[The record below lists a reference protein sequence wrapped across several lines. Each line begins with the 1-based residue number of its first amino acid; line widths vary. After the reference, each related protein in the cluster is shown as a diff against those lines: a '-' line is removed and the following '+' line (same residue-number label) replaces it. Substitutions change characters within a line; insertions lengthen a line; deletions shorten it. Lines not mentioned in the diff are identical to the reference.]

1 VGRRPLAA
9 IVLKEGESATED
21 ELQRHLE
28 NDFAKFWLPD
38 AYEFVESIPMTATAS
53 SRSSSCASS
62 SRATSRRRAEHL
74 ARRHSL
80 KVIGAGFGR
89 TGTMSLK
96 VALETLGFGP
106 CYHMIEVFE
115 HPEHIGFWEAAWRGE
130 PVDWDASSPTMRD
143 RGLACLHVLRRA
155 LERNPD
161 AKVLLS
167 VRDPEK
173 WYESTRNT
181 IYELSKIT
189 AGSRLSR
196 VVFAFVN
203 LFAPGVFGI
212 GRMGNEIIWEGTF
225 DGRFEEK
232 AHAIEVFER
241 HNREVLRR
249 VPEEQLLVYEV
260 KQGWGPLCEFL
271 GVEEPGRALPAPQRH
286 GRDAAEDPG
295 RQGAGRSRANRAGPS
310 GPRRLRGAPP
320 TRVAAT

>member
-1 VGRRPLAA
+1 LR
-9 IVLKEGESATED
+9 
-21 ELQRHLE
+21 
-28 NDFAKFWLPD
+28 
-38 AYEFVESIPMTATAS
+38 
-53 SRSSSCASS
+53 
-62 SRATSRRRAEHL
+62 
-74 ARRHSL
+74 
-80 KVIGAGFGR
+80 VIGAGFGR

-96 VALETLGFGP
+96 VALEILNFGP

-115 HPEHIGFWEAAWRGE
+115 NPEHIGFWEAAWRRE
-130 PVDWDASSPTMRD
+130 PVDWDAFFADYEATVDWP
-143 RGLACLHVLRRA
+143 ACTFYAEL
-155 LERNPD
+155 LERNPE

-167 VRDPEK
+167 VRDPDG

-225 DGRFEEK
+225 DGRFEDK

-249 VPEEQLLVYEV
+249 VPEGQLLVYEV

-271 GVEEPGRALPAPQRH
+271 GVEEPEEPFPRLNDTAEMRRRIQAVRTLAVALPTALVLLVL
-286 GRDAAEDPG
+286 AAFAAL
-295 RQGAGRSRANRAGPS
+295 RRRA
-310 GPRRLRGAPP
+310 
-320 TRVAAT
+320 